1 MGTVSVT
8 NKAPGGPKNSY
19 VVDRGFNIVEDIVV
33 VVREMARDGIVS
45 YFFHEMKRVLLHFVA
60 SN

>member
-1 MGTVSVT
+1 MIGTVSVT

-19 VVDRGFNIVEDIVV
+19 EVDRGFNVVEDIV

-45 YFFHEMKRVLLHFVA
+45 YL
-60 SN
+60 